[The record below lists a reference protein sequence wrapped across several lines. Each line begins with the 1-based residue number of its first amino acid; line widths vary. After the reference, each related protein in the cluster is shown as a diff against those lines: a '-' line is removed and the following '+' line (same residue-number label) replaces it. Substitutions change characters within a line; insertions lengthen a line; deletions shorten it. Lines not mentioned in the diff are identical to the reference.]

1 MSEVDV
7 SHATGDVEVA
17 RPSHTLANGEPRI
30 FVEDSRALPLVSIA
44 IALRSGASSD
54 PVGKEGLTRVMVRM
68 LRRGCRGMSSHE
80 FEETV
85 DLLGAEISADVSSS
99 VITLHADVITRSLD
113 RVVDLLAT
121 MMAEPTFDEVE
132 IGKLLRETQG
142 EIVEARD
149 SDRSLATR
157 HFRRLVFEGHAY
169 GRRVG
174 GTIPTVLGLTQA
186 DVRAHHAHH
195 FKRGNIAIA
204 FAGDVREARAAEL
217 AERLLAALPKG
228 RPVPSEIASPER
240 HGKRRLVFVDK
251 PERTQTQILLGE
263 VGSHPRDADHIALHV
278 ATTIFGGTFTSR
290 MMRAIRSERGWSYG
304 AYARLPYDKERDAF
318 SMWTF
323 PAAKDAAACI
333 ALELQLLQAWRE
345 KGISAR
351 ELAFAKRY
359 LVRSHAF
366 DIDTPQKRVHQ
377 RLDVDLFDLPADYH
391 DKYIDHVQAVTLDE
405 ANESTRRRVSSDDL
419 VVSVVGTHAEIGEAV
434 ATAVPGL
441 AKVEVVA
448 YDAE

>member
-1 MSEVDV
+1 MGEDELNSAASPVD
-7 SHATGDVEVA
+7 VA
-17 RPSHTLANGEPRI
+17 RPGQNVDASDPRI
-30 FVEDSRALPLVSIA
+30 FVEESRALPLVSIA

-54 PVGKEGLTRVMVRM
+54 PLGKEGLTRVMVRM
-68 LRRGCRGMSSHE
+68 LRRGCRGMTSHE

-85 DLLGAEISADVSSS
+85 DALGAEISADVSSS
-99 VITLHADVITRSLD
+99 VITLHADVISRSLD
-113 RVVDLLAT
+113 RVVELLAA
-121 MMAEPTFDEVE
+121 MMAEPTFDEIE

-149 SDRSLATR
+149 NDRSLATR
-157 HFRRLVFEGHAY
+157 HFRRVVFEDHPY

-174 GTIPTVLGLTQA
+174 GTIPSVLALTQA
-186 DVRAHHAHH
+186 DVRAHHAQH
-195 FKRGNIAIA
+195 FRRGNIAIA
-204 FAGDVREARAAEL
+204 FAGDVSETRAAEL
-217 AERLLAALPKG
+217 AQRLLTALPNG
-228 RPVPSEIASPER
+228 RSPVAELPSPER

-263 VGSHPRDADHIALHV
+263 VGSHPRDEDHIALHV

-304 AYARLPYDKERDAF
+304 AYARLPYDKQRDAF

-323 PAAKDAAACI
+323 PAAKDAAGCI
-333 ALELQLLQAWRE
+333 ALELELLRAWRE

-377 RLDVDLFDLPADYH
+377 RLDIDLFDLPADYH
-391 DKYIDHVQAVTLDE
+391 EKYVDHVQAVTLDQ
-405 ANESTRRRVSSDDL
+405 ANEATRRRVSTDDL

-434 ATAVPGL
+434 ASAVPGL

>member
-1 MSEVDV
+1 
-7 SHATGDVEVA
+7 
-17 RPSHTLANGEPRI
+17 
-30 FVEDSRALPLVSIA
+30 
-44 IALRSGASSD
+44 
-54 PVGKEGLTRVMVRM
+54 
-68 LRRGCRGMSSHE
+68 
-80 FEETV
+80 
-85 DLLGAEISADVSSS
+85 
-99 VITLHADVITRSLD
+99 
-113 RVVDLLAT
+113 
-121 MMAEPTFDEVE
+121 
-132 IGKLLRETQG
+132 
-142 EIVEARD
+142 
-149 SDRSLATR
+149 
-157 HFRRLVFEGHAY
+157 
-169 GRRVG
+169 VG
-174 GTIPTVLGLTQA
+174 GTIPSVLALTGA
-186 DVRAHHAHH
+186 DVRASHAHH

-204 FAGDVREARAAEL
+204 FAGDVREGRAAEL
-217 AERLLAALPKG
+217 AERLLASLPAG
-228 RPVPSEIASPER
+228 RPVASEIASPER
-240 HGKRRLVFVDK
+240 QGKRRLVFVDK

-290 MMRAIRSERGWSYG
+290 LMRAIRSERGWSYG
-304 AYARLPYDKERDAF
+304 AYARLPYDKQRDAF

-333 ALELQLLQAWRE
+333 ALELELLQAWRD

-391 DKYIDHVQAVTLDE
+391 DKYVDHVQAVSLDE
-405 ANESTRRRVSSDDL
+405 ANEATRRRVSSDDL
-419 VVSVVGTHAEIGEAV
+419 VVALVGTHAEIGEAV
-434 ATAVPGL
+434 ASAVPGL

>member
-1 MSEVDV
+1 MNEVDM
-7 SHATGDVEVA
+7 SQVA
-17 RPSHTLANGEPRI
+17 ASADLAAGRAARSNGEPHL

-44 IALRSGASSD
+44 VALRTGAASD
-54 PVGKEGLTRVMVRM
+54 PIGKEGLTRIMVRM
-68 LRRGCRGMSSHE
+68 LRRGCRGMTSHE
-80 FEETV
+80 FEETI
-85 DLLGAEISADVSSS
+85 DTLGAEISADVSSS

-113 RVVDLLAT
+113 RLVDLLAT
-121 MMAEPTFDEVE
+121 MMAHPTFDQDEL
-132 IGKLLRETQG
+132 GKLLRETQG

-149 SDRSLATR
+149 NDRSLGTR
-157 HFRRLVFEGHAY
+157 HFRRLVFQGHPY

-186 DVRAHHAHH
+186 DVRAHHARH
-195 FKRGNIAIA
+195 FTRSNIAIA

-217 AERLLAALPKG
+217 AERLLSALPPG
-228 RPVPSEIASPER
+228 PSAPSDIAPPER
-240 HGKRRLVFVDK
+240 HGQRRLVFVDK

-290 MMRAIRSERGWSYG
+290 MMKAIRSERGWSYG

-333 ALELQLLQAWRE
+333 TLELELLQAWRD

-391 DKYIDHVQAVTLDE
+391 DQYIEHVQAVTLE
-405 ANESTRRRVSSDDL
+405 QANEAVRNRVSPDDL

-434 ATAVPGL
+434 ASAVPGL

>member
-1 MSEVDV
+1 VSNAATPVDV
-7 SHATGDVEVA
+7 ATPRA
-17 RPSHTLANGEPRI
+17 LPSSDEPRI

-44 IALRSGASSD
+44 VALRTGASSD
-54 PVGKEGLTRVMVRM
+54 PIGKEGLTRVMVRM

-80 FEETV
+80 FEETI
-85 DLLGAEISADVSSS
+85 DTLGAEISADVSSS

-113 RVVDLLAT
+113 RLVDLMAT
-121 MMAEPTFDEVE
+121 MMSHPTFDEGE
-132 IGKLLRETQG
+132 IGKLLRETEG

-149 SDRSLATR
+149 NDRSLATR
-157 HFRRLVFEGHAY
+157 HFRRMVFEGHPY
-169 GRRVG
+169 GRRLG
-174 GTIPTVLGLTQA
+174 GTIPSVLALTQA
-186 DVRAHHAHH
+186 DVRAHHALH
-195 FKRGNIAIA
+195 FTRGNIAIA
-204 FAGDVREARAAEL
+204 FAGDLRQERAVEL
-217 AERLLAALPKG
+217 AARLLSALPPG
-228 RPVPSEIASPER
+228 AGAPADIASPER
-240 HGKRRLVFVDK
+240 HGNRRLVFVDK

-263 VGSHPRDADHIALHV
+263 VGSHPRDADHIPLHV

-290 MMRAIRSERGWSYG
+290 MMKAIRSERGWSYG

-333 ALELQLLQAWRE
+333 TLELELLNAWRD

-391 DKYIDHVQAVTLDE
+391 DKYIENVQAVTLDQ
-405 ANESTRRRVSSDDL
+405 ANEAVRLRISSDDL

-434 ATAVPGL
+434 ASAVPGL

>member
-1 MSEVDV
+1 LTHAERPVDV
-7 SHATGDVEVA
+7 AAAPKPRADNA
-17 RPSHTLANGEPRI
+17 PRI

-44 IALRSGASSD
+44 VALRTGASSD

-68 LRRGCRGMSSHE
+68 LRRGSRGMTSHE

-85 DLLGAEISADVSSS
+85 DALGAEVSADVSSS
-99 VITLHADVITRSLD
+99 VITLHADVISRSLD
-113 RVVDLLAT
+113 RLVDLMAT
-121 MMAEPTFDEVE
+121 MMAEPTFGEVE

-149 SDRSLATR
+149 NDRSLGTR
-157 HFRRLVFEGHAY
+157 HFRRLVFEGHPY

-174 GTIPTVLGLTQA
+174 GTIPSVLGLTQA
-186 DVRAHHAHH
+186 DVRAHHARH
-195 FKRGNIAIA
+195 FTRSNIAIA
-204 FAGDVREARAAEL
+204 FAGDVREGHAAKL
-217 AERLLAALPKG
+217 SERLVSALPAG
-228 RPVPSEIASPER
+228 ATAPETIAPPDR

-263 VGSHPRDADHIALHV
+263 VGSHPRDEDHIPLHV

-290 MMRAIRSERGWSYG
+290 MMKAIRSDRGWSYG
-304 AYARLPYDKERDAF
+304 AYARLPYDKQRDAF

-333 ALELQLLQAWRE
+333 ALELELLQAWRE
-345 KGISAR
+345 KGITAR
-351 ELAFAKRY
+351 ELAFAKKY

-391 DKYIDHVQAVTLDE
+391 EKYVDHVQAVTLEE
-405 ANESTRRRVSSDDL
+405 ANEATRRRVSTDDL
-419 VVSVVGTHAEIGEAV
+419 VVSVVGTHAEIGEAI
-434 ATAVPGL
+434 ANAVPGL

>member
-1 MSEVDV
+1 MNSAATPVDV
-7 SHATGDVEVA
+7 GTPQAA
-17 RPSHTLANGEPRI
+17 RSSDEPRI

-44 IALRSGASSD
+44 VALRTGASSD
-54 PVGKEGLTRVMVRM
+54 PIGKEGLTRIMVRM

-80 FEETV
+80 FEETI
-85 DLLGAEISADVSSS
+85 DTLGAEISADVSSS

-113 RVVDLLAT
+113 RLVDLMAT
-121 MMAEPTFDEVE
+121 MMAHPTFDEGE
-132 IGKLLRETQG
+132 IGKLLRETEG

-149 SDRSLATR
+149 NDRSLATR
-157 HFRRLVFEGHAY
+157 HFRRIVFEGHPY

-174 GTIPTVLGLTQA
+174 GTIPSVLALTQA
-186 DVRAHHAHH
+186 DVRAHHALH
-195 FKRGNIAIA
+195 FTRGNIAIA
-204 FAGDVREARAAEL
+204 FAGDVREDRAAEL
-217 AERLLAALPKG
+217 AERLLSALPPG
-228 RPVPSEIASPER
+228 AGAPPDIVSPER
-240 HGKRRLVFVDK
+240 HGMRRLVFVDK

-263 VGSHPRDADHIALHV
+263 VGSHPRDADHIPLHV

-290 MMRAIRSERGWSYG
+290 MMKAIRSERGWSYG

-333 ALELQLLQAWRE
+333 ALELELLSAWRD

-377 RLDVDLFDLPADYH
+377 RLDIDLFGLPADYH

-405 ANESTRRRVSSDDL
+405 ANDAVRNRVSTDDL

-434 ATAVPGL
+434 ASAVPGL

>member
-1 MSEVDV
+1 MILSAQTPAPL
-7 SHATGDVEVA
+7 ATSRSRASDA
-17 RPSHTLANGEPRI
+17 PRI

-44 IALRSGASSD
+44 VALRSGAASD

-68 LRRGCRGMSSHE
+68 LRRGCRGMTSHQ
-80 FEETV
+80 FEETI
-85 DLLGAEISADVSSS
+85 DSIGAEISADVSAS
-99 VITLHADVITRSLD
+99 VITVHADVISRSLD
-113 RVVDLLAT
+113 RVVDLMAA

-132 IGKLLRETQG
+132 IGKLLRETEG

-149 SDRSLATR
+149 NDRSLGTR
-157 HFRRLVFEGHAY
+157 HFRRLVFENHPY
-169 GRRVG
+169 GRRLG
-174 GTIPTVLGLTQA
+174 GTIPSVLALTQA
-186 DVRAHHAHH
+186 DVRAAHAQH
-195 FKRGNIAIA
+195 FKRGNVAIA
-204 FAGDVREARAAEL
+204 FAGDVREDRAVEL
-217 AERLLAALPKG
+217 AERLVAGLPPGAAT
-228 RPVPSEIASPER
+228 PSEIAPPER
-240 HGKRRLVFVDK
+240 LGNRRLVFVDK
-251 PERTQTQILLGE
+251 PERTQTQILIGE
-263 VGSHPRDADHIALHV
+263 TGSHPRDTDHIPLHV

-290 MMRAIRSERGWSYG
+290 MMKAIRSDRGWSYG
-304 AYARLPYDKERDAF
+304 AYARLPYDKQRDAF

-333 ALELQLLQAWRE
+333 ALELELLQAWRD

-366 DIDTPQKRVHQ
+366 DVDTPQKRVHQ

-391 DKYIDHVQAVTLDE
+391 DKYVDNVQAVTLDQ
-405 ANESTRRRVSSDDL
+405 ANAAVRERVSTDDL

-434 ATAVPGL
+434 ASAVPGL

>member
-1 MSEVDV
+1 MGED
-7 SHATGDVEVA
+7 DLNPVA
-17 RPSHTLANGEPRI
+17 SPLEMARAGESLAQSAPI
-30 FVEDSRALPLVSIA
+30 FVEESRALPLVSIA
-44 IALRSGASSD
+44 VALRSGASSD
-54 PVGKEGLTRVMVRM
+54 PVGKEGLTRAMVRM

-80 FEETV
+80 FEEAV
-85 DLLGAEISADVSSS
+85 DALGAEISADVSSS
-99 VITLHADVITRSLD
+99 VITLHADVISRSVD
-113 RVVDLLAT
+113 RLVELLSA
-121 MMAEPTFDEVE
+121 MMAEPTFDEIE

-149 SDRSLATR
+149 NDRSLATR
-157 HFRRLVFEGHAY
+157 HFRRVVFEDHPY
-169 GRRVG
+169 GRRIG
-174 GTIPTVLGLTQA
+174 GTIPSVLALTEA
-186 DVRAHHAHH
+186 DVRAHHARH
-195 FKRGNIAIA
+195 FTRGNVAIA
-204 FAGDVREARAAEL
+204 FAGEVSESRAALL
-217 AERLLAALPKG
+217 AQRLLNGLPSG
-228 RPVPSEIASPER
+228 RRPTDDIPAPQR
-240 HGKRRLVFVDK
+240 RGKRRLVFVDK

-263 VGSHPRDADHIALHV
+263 IGSHPRDDDHIALHV

-290 MMRAIRSERGWSYG
+290 MMRAIRSDRGWSYG

-333 ALELQLLQAWRE
+333 ALELELLHAWRE

-377 RLDVDLFDLPADYH
+377 RLDIDLFDLPADYH
-391 DKYIDHVQAVTLDE
+391 EKYVDHVQAVTLDQ
-405 ANESTRRRVSSDDL
+405 ANEATRLRISTDDL

-434 ATAVPGL
+434 ASAVPGL

>member
-1 MSEVDV
+1 MT
-7 SHATGDVEVA
+7 HAATPIEVA
-17 RPSHTLANGEPRI
+17 RPNASLAGGEPRI

-54 PVGKEGLTRVMVRM
+54 PIGKEGLTRVMVRM
-68 LRRGCRGMSSHE
+68 LRRGCRGMRSHE

-85 DLLGAEISADVSSS
+85 DALGAEISADVSSS
-99 VITLHADVITRSLD
+99 VITLHADVISRSLD

-121 MMAEPTFDEVE
+121 MMSEPTFDEVE

-149 SDRSLATR
+149 NDRSLGTR

-174 GTIPTVLGLTQA
+174 GSIPTVLALTQK

-195 FKRGNIAIA
+195 FKRGNVAIA

-217 AERLLAALPKG
+217 AARLLAALPPG
-228 RPVPSEIASPER
+228 QSVPSEIDAPQR

-263 VGSHPRDADHIALHV
+263 VGSHPRDEDHIALHV

-304 AYARLPYDKERDAF
+304 AYARLPYDKQRDAF

-333 ALELQLLQAWRE
+333 ALELELLQAWRE

-377 RLDVDLFDLPADYH
+377 QLDVDLFDLPADYH
-391 DKYIDHVQAVTLDE
+391 DKYIDHVQAVSLDH
-405 ANESTRRRVSSDDL
+405 ANEATRRRISTDDL
-419 VVSVVGTHAEIGEAV
+419 VVAVVGTHAEIGEAV
-434 ATAVPGL
+434 ASAVPGL